1 MQKYS
6 LLEDIHFKFSS
17 FTKMNF
23 EALPQYNLKYTKDP
37 QHTLNIL
44 CVYRVELLRYKICIQ
59 LYLIDNLE
67 CSMSKNL

>member
-1 MQKYS
+1 
-6 LLEDIHFKFSS
+6 
-17 FTKMNF
+17 MNF

-44 CVYRVELLRYKICIQ
+44 CVYRVELLRYKKCIQ